1 MLLSSREA
9 TTTAKT
15 LVADVATTE
24 GDREEMTESRV
35 KRRKSP
41 FAD

>member
-15 LVADVATTE
+15 LVADVARGRE
-24 GDREEMTESRV
+24 EEMTESRV